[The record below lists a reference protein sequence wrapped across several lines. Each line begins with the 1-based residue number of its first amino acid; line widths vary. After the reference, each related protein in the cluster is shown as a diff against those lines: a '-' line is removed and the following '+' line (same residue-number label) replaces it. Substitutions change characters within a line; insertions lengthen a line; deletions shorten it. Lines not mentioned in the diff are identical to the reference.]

1 MTNSG
6 NPLITNFFKCQKLKK
21 KVIIKYIFSD
31 FAMEEE
37 KPNFR
42 YIKFFDDVR
51 SKDVGIV
58 GGKNSSLGE
67 LLSFGIPV
75 PLGFAVTAAAYDY
88 ILETNYFRIKNE
100 EISLKNYI
108 KRDIDRITEE
118 LKNEDIKS
126 IQKVDKFCADIRY
139 VIEQAKIP
147 DSLAD
152 EIIEAYHILV
162 DRIGNESTFAI
173 RSSATAEDL
182 PDASFAGQQDTHLN
196 ISGENQILEYILKDM
211 ASIFTTRATMYRER
225 ANFDHFTVKLSVG
238 VQEIAGGLKG
248 VKSSGVMFTE
258 DPDSGNPNVVVIRG
272 TWGLGELIVQGV
284 EKGDEFIVFKHGPK
298 LQIISRELVKKE
310 QMMIFDTEKGGTITL
325 PVELERQKQF
335 CLSEDDVR
343 VLAEYAIKIRKHY
356 GRPMDIEWALGND
369 GKIYIVQARPE
380 TVHSQKGD
388 TEEIYYLLED
398 PLKLISDGLLVEN
411 TGTAIGRRI
420 GYGKI
425 KVIESINDA
434 HLLEEGDILVTEE
447 TNPDWTSYM
456 QNLGGVITE
465 KGGPTCHAAIVSR
478 ELNIASIVGADDIIE
493 KIKEKQRDGLE
504 NVTID
509 CSEGQPRI
517 WLKEVE
523 YDFDSIEFAQ
533 LPITKTQVL
542 VNLGIPKGALSSGKY
557 PDGTGLARL
566 EFIIN
571 DEIRI
576 HPNALIEFD
585 SLVMRH
591 GVLLEHRK
599 KIENIKKSDL
609 YHKDPF
615 NREILKLK
623 STLDAI
629 REITEGYEDKEDF
642 YVEKLAEGIATIA
655 AGVWKVLPN
664 ESLAECVVRLSDFKT
679 NEYANLI
686 GGWIYEGEE
695 NNPMLGF
702 RGCSRY
708 VHEDFQ
714 EAFILELKAI
724 KKAREWG
731 LINIIPMLPF
741 CRSSVECKRIV
752 EIMESEGLARGQDGL
767 KVYVMAEI
775 PSNIICA
782 DLFCKYVDGFSIGS
796 NDLTMLTYGV
806 DRDEAKLI
814 PIANKF
820 KYNTNSEALRRS
832 LSHLIKTAH
841 EHGKKVGIC
850 GQAPSDDPDFL
861 RFLVR
866 EGIDSISLNFDT
878 FARGRINTWRTEII
892 ENKLPKEN
900 RANTYL
906 FLDKCDKLIENI
918 RIPRGKLRNMVRKQR
933 KEIEPALKEIT
944 DKFNNI
950 FSEISEISYNFV
962 KDLNQAGSSG
972 FKEIYD
978 RYHNQLLTFE
988 EEIPKLTKNIR
999 EFGIF

>member
-1 MTNSG
+1 M
-6 NPLITNFFKCQKLKK
+6 
-21 KVIIKYIFSD
+21 D
-31 FAMEEE
+31 EE
-37 KPNFR
+37 KPRFR

-51 SKDVGIV
+51 ANDVEIV
-58 GGKNSSLGE
+58 GGKNASLGE

-75 PLGFAVTAAAYDY
+75 PLGFAVTADAYDY
-88 ILETNYFRIKNE
+88 ILETNYFRIKDE
-100 EISLKNYI
+100 EITLRNYI
-108 KRDIDRITEE
+108 KRDINKIEEE
-118 LKNEDIKS
+118 LKKEDIKS

-162 DRIGNESTFAI
+162 GRIGSETTFAI

-225 ANFDHFTVKLSVG
+225 AGFDHFTVKLSVG

-258 DPDSGNPNVVVIRG
+258 DPDSGNPNVIVIRG
-272 TWGLGELIVQGV
+272 TWGLGELIVQGA

-310 QMMIFDTEKGGTITL
+310 QMMIFDTEKGGTVTL

-335 CLSEDDVR
+335 CLSEDNVR
-343 VLAEYAIKIRKHY
+343 ILTEYAIKIREHY

-388 TEEIYYLLED
+388 KEDIFYLLED
-398 PLKLISDGLLVEN
+398 PVKLINDGLLVDN
-411 TGTAIGRRI
+411 NGTAIGRRI

-434 HLLEEGDILVTEE
+434 HLLEEGDILITEE

-478 ELNIASIVGADDIIE
+478 ELNIASVVGADNIIE

-504 NVTID
+504 SITID
-509 CSEGQPRI
+509 CSEGEPRL
-517 WLKEVE
+517 WLKDVE

-533 LPITKTQVL
+533 LPSTKTQVL

-576 HPNALIEFD
+576 HPNALIAFD
-585 SLVMRH
+585 SLVMRY

-615 NREILKLK
+615 NKEILKLK
-623 STLDAI
+623 ETLDVI
-629 REITEGYEDKEDF
+629 REITAGYEDKEEF
-642 YVEKLAEGIATIA
+642 YIEKLAEGIATIA
-655 AGVWKVLPN
+655 AGVWKTLPN
-664 ESLAECVVRLSDFKT
+664 GELAECVVRLSDFKT

-708 VHEDFQ
+708 VHEEFQ

-741 CRSSVECKRIV
+741 CRSPEEAKKII
-752 EIMESEGLARGQDGL
+752 EIMENEGLVRGQGGL

-782 DLFCKYVDGFSIGS
+782 DIFCEYFDGFSIGS
-796 NDLTMLTYGV
+796 NDLTQLTYGV
-806 DRDEAKLI
+806 GRDNEKMI
-814 PIANKF
+814 PLMNEYD
-820 KYNTNSEALRRS
+820 YNTNSESIRRS
-832 LSHLIKTAH
+832 VSHLIKTAH
-841 EHGKKVGIC
+841 DRNRKVGIC
-850 GQAPSDDPDFL
+850 GQAPSDDPEFL

-892 ENKLPKEN
+892 ETNLPEEN

-906 FLDKCDKLIENI
+906 FLDKCDKLIDNI
-918 RIPRGKLRNMVRKQR
+918 RIPRGKLRNMKRKQR
-933 KEIEPALKEIT
+933 KKVESKLIEIT
-944 DKFNNI
+944 DKFNNV
-950 FSEISEISYNFV
+950 FTEISEISNSFV
-962 KDLNQAGSSG
+962 EELNQAGSVA
-972 FKEIYD
+972 FTEIYD
-978 RYHNQLLTFE
+978 RYHNQLKTFE
-988 EEIPKLTKNIR
+988 EEIPKLTKKIR

>member
-1 MTNSG
+1 M
-6 NPLITNFFKCQKLKK
+6 
-21 KVIIKYIFSD
+21 D
-31 FAMEEE
+31 EE
-37 KPNFR
+37 KSSFR

-51 SKDVGIV
+51 SNDVGIV
-58 GGKNSSLGE
+58 GGKNASLGE
-67 LLSFGIPV
+67 LLSFGIPC
-75 PLGFAVTAAAYDY
+75 PLGFAVTADAYDY

-100 EISLKNYI
+100 EITLKNYI
-108 KRDIDRITEE
+108 KRDIDKIAEE
-118 LKNEDIKS
+118 LKKEDIKS

-147 DSLAD
+147 ESLAD
-152 EIIEAYHILV
+152 EIVEAYHILV
-162 DRIGNESTFAI
+162 GRIGGESTFAI

-196 ISGENQILEYILKDM
+196 ISGETQILEYILKDM

-225 ANFDHFTVKLSVG
+225 AGFDHFTVKLSVG

-272 TWGLGELIVQGV
+272 TFGLGELIVQGA

-325 PVELERQKQF
+325 PVEIERQKQF

-343 VLAEYAIKIRKHY
+343 VLAEYAIKIREHY
-356 GRPMDIEWALGND
+356 GLPMDIEWALGND
-369 GKIYIVQARPE
+369 GKVYIVQARPE

-388 TEEIYYLLED
+388 TEEIFYLLED
-398 PLKLISDGLLVEN
+398 PIKLINDGFLVEN
-411 TGTAIGRRI
+411 SGTAIGRRI

-425 KVIESINDA
+425 KVLQSINDA
-434 HLLEEGDILVTEE
+434 HLLEDGDILITEE

-478 ELNIASIVGADDIIE
+478 ELNIASIVGADNIIE

-504 NVTID
+504 SVTID
-509 CSEGQPRI
+509 CSEGEPRL

-533 LPITKTQVL
+533 LPHTNTQVL

-576 HPNALIEFD
+576 HPNALIAFD
-585 SLVMRH
+585 SLVMRY

-615 NREILKLK
+615 NKEILKLK
-623 STLDAI
+623 ETLDMI
-629 REITEGYEDKEDF
+629 REITAGFDDKEE
-642 YVEKLAEGIATIA
+642 YYIEKLAEGIATIA

-664 ESLAECVVRLSDFKT
+664 GKLAECVVRLSDFKT
-679 NEYANLI
+679 NEYANLV
-686 GGWIYEGEE
+686 GGWIYEGDE

-708 VHEDFQ
+708 VHEEFQ

-724 KKAREWG
+724 KRAREWG
-731 LINIIPMLPF
+731 LTNIIPMLPF
-741 CRSSVECKRIV
+741 CRSPAEAKKII
-752 EIMESEGLARGQDGL
+752 EIMESEGLVRGQDGL

-782 DLFCKYVDGFSIGS
+782 DLFCDYFDGFSIGS
-796 NDLTMLTYGV
+796 NDLTQLTYGV
-806 DRDEAKLI
+806 GRDNEKMI
-814 PIANKF
+814 PLMNSYD
-820 KYNTNSEALRRS
+820 YNTNSESIRRS
-832 LSHLIKTAH
+832 VSHLIKTAH
-841 EHGKKVGIC
+841 ERNRKVGIC
-850 GQAPSDDPDFL
+850 GQAPSDDPEFL

-892 ENKLPKEN
+892 EAKLTGENKVNAYK
-900 RANTYL
+900 
-906 FLDKCDKLIENI
+906 FLDKCDGLIENT
-918 RIPRGKLRNMVRKQR
+918 RIPRGKLRNKVRKQR
-933 KEIEPALKEIT
+933 RKV
-944 DKFNNI
+944 DKKLLDVTKKFDAI
-950 FSEISEISYNFV
+950 FEEISEISYNFIR
-962 KDLNQAGSSG
+962 DLNQGDI
-972 FKEIYD
+972 KEFTGIFDQY
-978 RYHNQLLTFE
+978 NAKITNFE
-988 EEIPKLTKNIR
+988 EEIPILTSQIR

>member
-1 MTNSG
+1 
-6 NPLITNFFKCQKLKK
+6 
-21 KVIIKYIFSD
+21 
-31 FAMEEE
+31 MEKE
-37 KPNFR
+37 KPSFR

-51 SKDVGIV
+51 ANDVDIV
-58 GGKNSSLGE
+58 GGKNASLGE

-75 PLGFAVTAAAYDY
+75 PLGFAVTADAYDY

-100 EISLKNYI
+100 EITLKDYI
-108 KRDIDRITEE
+108 KRNINKIAEE
-118 LKNEDIKS
+118 LKKEDIKS

-162 DRIGNESTFAI
+162 GRIGSESTFAI

-225 ANFDHFTVKLSVG
+225 AGFDHFTVKLSVG

-258 DPDSGNPNVVVIRG
+258 DPDSGNPNVIVIRG

-284 EKGDEFIVFKHGPK
+284 EAGDEFIVFKHGPK
-298 LQIISRELVKKE
+298 LQVISRILVKKE

-325 PVELERQKQF
+325 PVEQERQKQF
-335 CLSEDDVR
+335 CLSEDEIR
-343 VLAEYAIKIRKHY
+343 VLTEYAINIRKHY
-356 GRPMDIEWALGND
+356 DRPMDIEWALGHD

-388 TEEIYYLLED
+388 TEEIFYLLED
-398 PLKLISDGLLVEN
+398 PLTLIKEGLLVEN
-411 TGTAIGRRI
+411 KGTAIGRRI

-425 KVIESINDA
+425 KVIESIRDA
-434 HLLEEGDILVTEE
+434 HLLEDGDILVTEE

-465 KGGPTCHAAIVSR
+465 RGGPTCHAAIVSR
-478 ELNIASIVGADDIIE
+478 ELNIASIVGADNIIE
-493 KIKEKQRDGLE
+493 VIKEKQRDGLE
-504 NVTID
+504 SVTID
-509 CSEGQPRI
+509 CSEGEPRI
-517 WLKEVE
+517 WLKDVE
-523 YDFDSIEFAQ
+523 YDFDSIEFAK
-533 LPITKTQVL
+533 LPTTKTQVL

-576 HPNALIEFD
+576 HPNALIAFD
-585 SLVMRH
+585 SLVMRY
-591 GVLLEHRK
+591 GVLLEHRR

-615 NREILKLK
+615 NKEIVKLK
-623 STLDAI
+623 ETLDII
-629 REITEGYEDKEDF
+629 REITAGYDDKEEF

-655 AGVWKVLPN
+655 AGVWKILPN
-664 ESLAECVVRLSDFKT
+664 GELAECVVRLSDFKT

-708 VHEDFQ
+708 VHEEFQ

-741 CRSSVECKRIV
+741 CRSPEEAKKII
-752 EIMESEGLARGQDGL
+752 EIMENERLVRGKDGL

-782 DLFCKYVDGFSIGS
+782 DIFCEYFDGFSIGS
-796 NDLTMLTYGV
+796 NDLTQLTYGV
-806 DRDEAKLI
+806 GRDNEKMI
-814 PIANKF
+814 PLMNNYN
-820 KYNTNSEALRRS
+820 YNTNSESIRRS
-832 LSHLIKTAH
+832 VSHLIKTAH
-841 EHGKKVGIC
+841 ERNRKVGIC
-850 GQAPSDDPDFL
+850 GQAPSDDPEFL

-892 ENKLPKEN
+892 ETKLSEEN

-906 FLDKCDKLIENI
+906 FLDKCDKLIEII

-933 KEIEPALKEIT
+933 KKVEPRLIEIT
-944 DKFNNI
+944 DKFNSV
-950 FSEISEISYNFV
+950 FAEISDISYNFV
-962 KDLNQAGSSG
+962 KDLNQAESLA

-978 RYHNQLLTFE
+978 RYYNRLIAFE
-988 EEIPKLTKNIR
+988 EEIPKLTKKIR

>member
-1 MTNSG
+1 MN
-6 NPLITNFFKCQKLKK
+6 
-21 KVIIKYIFSD
+21 
-31 FAMEEE
+31 EE
-37 KPNFR
+37 KPSFH

-51 SKDVGIV
+51 ANDVGIV
-58 GGKNSSLGE
+58 GGKNASLGE

-75 PLGFAVTAAAYDY
+75 PLGFAVTADAYDY

-100 EISLKNYI
+100 EITLKNYI
-108 KRDIDRITEE
+108 KRDINKIEKE
-118 LKNEDIKS
+118 LKKEDIKS

-162 DRIGNESTFAI
+162 GRIGSETTFAI

-225 ANFDHFTVKLSVG
+225 AGFDHFTVKLSVG

-284 EKGDEFIVFKHGPK
+284 EKGDEFIVFKHGPN

-335 CLSEDDVR
+335 CLSKDEVKI
-343 VLAEYAIKIRKHY
+343 LTEYAIKIREHY

-388 TEEIYYLLED
+388 TEEIFYLLED
-398 PLKLISDGLLVEN
+398 PVKLINDGFLVDN
-411 TGTAIGRRI
+411 NGTAIGRRI

-478 ELNIASIVGADDIIE
+478 ELNIASVVGADNIIQ

-504 NVTID
+504 SVTID
-509 CSEGQPRI
+509 CSEGEPRL
-517 WLKEVE
+517 WLKDVE

-533 LPITKTQVL
+533 LPSTKTQVL

-576 HPNALIEFD
+576 HPNALIAFD
-585 SLVMRH
+585 SLVMRY
-591 GVLLEHRK
+591 GVLLDHRK

-623 STLDAI
+623 ETLDMI
-629 REITEGYEDKEDF
+629 RELTAGYDDKEEF
-642 YVEKLAEGIATIA
+642 YIEKLAEGIATIA
-655 AGVWKVLPN
+655 AGVWKILPN
-664 ESLAECVVRLSDFKT
+664 GELAECVVRLSDFKT

-686 GGWIYEGEE
+686 GGWIYEGDE

-708 VHEDFQ
+708 VHEEFQ

-724 KKAREWG
+724 KKARAWG

-741 CRSSVECKRIV
+741 CRSPEEAKKII
-752 EIMESEGLARGQDGL
+752 EIMENEGLIRGQDGL

-782 DLFCKYVDGFSIGS
+782 DIFCEYFDGFSIGS
-796 NDLTMLTYGV
+796 NDLTQLTYGV
-806 DRDEAKLI
+806 GRDNEKMI
-814 PIANKF
+814 PLMNDYD
-820 KYNTNSEALRRS
+820 YNTNSESIRRS
-832 LSHLIKTAH
+832 VSHLIKTAH
-841 EHGKKVGIC
+841 ERNRKVGIC
-850 GQAPSDDPDFL
+850 GQAPSDDPEFL

-892 ENKLPKEN
+892 ETNLPEEN
-900 RANTYL
+900 RVDTYL
-906 FLDKCDKLIENI
+906 FLDKCDKLIDNI
-918 RIPRGKLRNMVRKQR
+918 RIPRGKLRNMKRKQR
-933 KEIEPALKEIT
+933 KKVEPKLVEIT
-944 DKFNNI
+944 EKFNNV
-950 FSEISEISYNFV
+950 FTEISEISYDFV
-962 KDLNQAGSSG
+962 KDLNQAGSSA
-972 FKEIYD
+972 FSEIYD
-978 RYHNQLLTFE
+978 RYQNQLKTFE
-988 EEIPKLTKNIR
+988 EEIPKLTKKIR

>member
-1 MTNSG
+1 M
-6 NPLITNFFKCQKLKK
+6 
-21 KVIIKYIFSD
+21 D
-31 FAMEEE
+31 EE
-37 KPNFR
+37 KSSFR

-51 SKDVGIV
+51 SNDVGIV
-58 GGKNSSLGE
+58 GGKNASLGE
-67 LLSFGIPV
+67 LLSFGIPC
-75 PLGFAVTAAAYDY
+75 PLGFAVTADAYDY

-100 EISLKNYI
+100 EITLKNYI
-108 KRDIDRITEE
+108 KRDIDKIAEE
-118 LKNEDIKS
+118 LKKEDIKS

-147 DSLAD
+147 ESLAD
-152 EIIEAYHILV
+152 EIVEAYHILV
-162 DRIGNESTFAI
+162 GRIGGESTFAI

-196 ISGENQILEYILKDM
+196 ISGETQILEYILKDM

-225 ANFDHFTVKLSVG
+225 AGFDHFTVKLSVG

-272 TWGLGELIVQGV
+272 TFGLGELIVQGA

-335 CLSEDDVR
+335 CLSEDNVR
-343 VLAEYAIKIRKHY
+343 VLAEYAIKIREHY
-356 GRPMDIEWALGND
+356 GLPMDIEWALGND
-369 GKIYIVQARPE
+369 GKVYIVQARPE

-388 TEEIYYLLED
+388 TEEIFYLLED
-398 PLKLISDGLLVEN
+398 PIKLINDGFLVEN
-411 TGTAIGRRI
+411 SGTAIGRRI

-425 KVIESINDA
+425 KVLQSINDA
-434 HLLEEGDILVTEE
+434 HLLEDGDILITEE

-478 ELNIASIVGADDIIE
+478 ELNIASIVGADNIIE

-504 NVTID
+504 SVTID
-509 CSEGQPRI
+509 CSEGEPRL

-533 LPITKTQVL
+533 LPHTNTQVL

-576 HPNALIEFD
+576 HPNALIAFD
-585 SLVMRH
+585 SLVMRY

-615 NREILKLK
+615 NKEILKLK
-623 STLDAI
+623 ETLDMI
-629 REITEGYEDKEDF
+629 REITAGFDDKEE
-642 YVEKLAEGIATIA
+642 YYIEKLAEGIATIA

-664 ESLAECVVRLSDFKT
+664 GKLAECVVRLSDFKT
-679 NEYANLI
+679 NEYANLV
-686 GGWIYEGEE
+686 GGWIYEGDE

-708 VHEDFQ
+708 VHEEFQ

-731 LINIIPMLPF
+731 LTNIIPMLPF
-741 CRSSVECKRIV
+741 CRSPAEAKKII
-752 EIMESEGLARGQDGL
+752 EIMESEGLVRGQNGL

-782 DLFCKYVDGFSIGS
+782 DLFCDYFDGFSIGS
-796 NDLTMLTYGV
+796 NDLTQLTYGV
-806 DRDEAKLI
+806 GRDNEKMI
-814 PIANKF
+814 PLMNSYD
-820 KYNTNSEALRRS
+820 YNTNSESIRRS
-832 LSHLIKTAH
+832 VSHLIKTAH
-841 EHGKKVGIC
+841 ERNRKVGIC
-850 GQAPSDDPDFL
+850 GQAPSDDPEFL

-892 ENKLPKEN
+892 EAKLTGENKVY
-900 RANTYL
+900 TYK
-906 FLDKCDKLIENI
+906 FLDKCDGLIENI
-918 RIPRGKLRNMVRKQR
+918 RIPRGKLRNKVRKQR
-933 KEIEPALKEIT
+933 RKV
-944 DKFNNI
+944 DKKLLDVTKKFDAI
-950 FSEISEISYNFV
+950 FEEISEISYNFIR
-962 KDLNQAGSSG
+962 DLNQGDI
-972 FKEIYD
+972 KEFTGIFDKY
-978 RYHNQLLTFE
+978 NAKITNFE
-988 EEIPKLTKNIR
+988 GEIPILTSQIR